1 VSDQPKPKDST
12 PDKSDPGVVSSKT
25 SPLQAAMIIL
35 VTLVIFFGLLEGG
48 LALFGVQPVSQ
59 EDDPFVG
66 FALNVPLFVPSQGVM
81 TTAPNKK
88 DFFNQQSFL
97 RKKPPNTYRIFCL
110 GGSTTYGRPY
120 NDKTSF
126 PGWLRELLPEA
137 DSSKK
142 WEVINAGGISY
153 ASYRVAQ
160 LMEELI
166 DYQPDLFIIYTGHNE
181 FLEERTYSQIKEIPS
196 MVRSSVALLAKTR
209 TWSAMK
215 SALQGVGLSP
225 QATQEKRTRLA
236 GEVDAILDKSAGLKR
251 YNRDDSLKKN
261 ILQHYQLSLERM
273 VALARTVNAR
283 VTFVSPASN
292 LKDCSPFKS
301 EHTEGLSLN
310 DVQRSLKT
318 LAQAE
323 EEIQSNNFSG
333 ALNLLA
339 AGATLDPRHAELQYR
354 RGQTLLALER
364 YQEAESAL
372 RLARD
377 EDVCP
382 LRSLTPVPRIVTQVA
397 KAEGTGLVNYGDLL
411 AQRMKATQGHGI
423 LGKEFFLDHVHP
435 TIEGHKLLAVALIKE
450 MIKEGIVQPDAT
462 WSEAAIAKV
471 NEKISASVD
480 NEAQALALANL
491 ARVFLWAKKTADAE
505 RLAKQS
511 LEIADANNIA
521 AINATSTL
529 ATIYLQQHKSERAF
543 SLIYS
548 SLEKFPGAVELHL
561 QLARFLLKSSPRELE
576 KSAANLLLVN
586 RMMPDYDEGHA
597 LFGMVMARRGL
608 PRIAYPSLMQALHL
622 NPNNTRARKTLAEIR
637 PLLKGQPPN
646 PQPADILLETY
657 PSKAPRQLVQVR
669 PGDSG
674 THIPDGIEV
683 EFYENGRLKRFLDV
697 SMGRTKGAEITWDID
712 GRRL

>member
-1 VSDQPKPKDST
+1 VSKQPKPKDST
-12 PDKSDPGVVSSKT
+12 PDKPDTSVVSSRT
-25 SPLQAAMIIL
+25 SLAQAIVIIL
-35 VTLVIFFGLLEGG
+35 VTVGLFFGLLEGG
-48 LALFGVQPVSQ
+48 LALFGVQPVLQ

-66 FALNVPLFVPSQGVM
+66 FALNVPLFIPSQGVM

-88 DFFNQQSFL
+88 DFFNQQHFS
-97 RKKPPNTYRIFCL
+97 KEKPPNTYRIFCL

-126 PGWLRELLPEA
+126 PGWLRELLPVAER
-137 DSSKK
+137 SKN

-196 MVRSSVALLAKTR
+196 MVRSSVSLLAKTR

-215 SALQGVGLSP
+215 SVLQGVGLSP
-225 QATQEKRTRLA
+225 QSTQRKRTRLA
-236 GEVDAILDKSAGLKR
+236 GEVDAILDKSAGLNR
-251 YNRDDSLKKN
+251 YRRDDPLKKN

-273 VALARTVNAR
+273 VALARSVNAR

-301 EHTEGLSLN
+301 EHTEGLNLT
-310 DVQRSLKT
+310 DVQRSTKI
-318 LAQAE
+318 LAQAK
-323 EEIQSNNFSG
+323 EEIQGNNWHT

-339 AGATLDPRHAELQYR
+339 AGVTLDPRHAELQYR
-354 RGQTLLALER
+354 RGQTLLALDR
-364 YQEAESAL
+364 YKEAENAL

-382 LRSLTPVPRIVTQVA
+382 LRSLTPIPRIVSQVA
-397 KAEGTGLVNYGDLL
+397 KEEGTGLVNYGDLL
-411 AQRMKATQGHGI
+411 AQRMKATQGHDI
-423 LGKEFFLDHVHP
+423 PGKEFFLDHVHP
-435 TIEGHKLLAVALIKE
+435 TIEGHKILAVALIKE
-450 MIKEGIVQPDAT
+450 MIEKGIVQPDAD
-462 WSEAAIAKV
+462 WGEMAIATV
-471 NEKISASVD
+471 NAKIIDSVD
-480 NEAQALALANL
+480 NEAQGLALANL
-491 ARVFLWAKKTADAE
+491 ARVLFWAKKTADAE
-505 RLAKQS
+505 RLATQA
-511 LEIADANNIA
+511 LEIAEDNNNA
-521 AINATSTL
+521 ALNATSTL
-529 ATIYLQQHKSERAF
+529 ATIYMQQHKSERAF

-548 SLEKFPGAVELHL
+548 SLEKVPGAIELHL
-561 QLARFLLKSSPRELE
+561 QLARFLLQPSFQELE

-597 LFGMVMARRGL
+597 LFGMVMARRGR

-622 NPNNTRARKTLAEIR
+622 NPNNIRAQKILNKIR
-637 PLLKGQPPN
+637 PLLKGQSPD
-646 PQPADILLETY
+646 PQPADIVLDTY
-657 PSKAPRQLVQVR
+657 PSKAPHQLVQVR
-669 PGDSG
+669 HGDSG
-674 THIPDGIEV
+674 KRIHDGIEV
-683 EFYENGRLKRFLDV
+683 EFYENGRLKRFLDM
-697 SMGRTKGAEITWDID
+697 SMGQSNRVEMTWDMD